1 LAHCIRIE
9 NIADITEAD
18 LPSRW
23 HPLRRAFMWGRTCC
37 LREQAANIRDIVR
50 ERSANA
56 GVEPRRGSDVG
67 SDPLLDALDEFGK
80 RGGRMVFWTC
90 PNGCRDIVD
99 WNHDGGKSIATCQK
113 CGTSNMPLTNSEH

>member
-1 LAHCIRIE
+1 MTKRQTDAGAVVPSGHLLAHCIRIE
-9 NIADITEAD
+9 NIADITEAH

-56 GVEPRRGSDVG
+56 EHEPPRERK
-67 SDPLLDALDEFGK
+67 P
-80 RGGRMVFWTC
+80 
-90 PNGCRDIVD
+90 
-99 WNHDGGKSIATCQK
+99 
-113 CGTSNMPLTNSEH
+113 